1 MAARPRN
8 HIDGPILFEDR
19 ARSCLY
25 EHSQKHAI
33 KRHTST
39 ASDKKGWH
47 NGWRNVAP
55 CYTLSRHGK
64 KG

>member
-1 MAARPRN
+1 
-8 HIDGPILFEDR
+8 LFEDR